1 MSKTAKS
8 FWNMVYGFSKNQENQ
23 KDFTPTYLEISK
35 NLNSKDEQVFQAAV
49 YSLCV
54 VANQKKEY
62 QSQIVA
68 LLTQYLKKS
77 KAPKS
82 RISYIKK
89 MMEEQGL
96 N

>member
-8 FWNMVYGFSKNQENQ
+8 FWNMIYDFSKNQENQ
-23 KDFTPTYLEISK
+23 KGFTPTYLEISK
-35 NLNSKDEQVFQAAV
+35 SLNSKDEQVFEASV
-49 YSLCV
+49 YNLCAI
-54 VANQKKEY
+54 ANQKKEY
-62 QSQIVA
+62 QSQIVT
-68 LLTQYLKKS
+68 LLMQHMKKS

-96 N
+96 S